1 MLLLLAQVRCFCV
14 FQQFSAYI
22 FVKMEHYYLY
32 LGSVTALA
40 RVTYMLQDIHSSF
53 ADQFHKYLAILVI
66 NIKQL

>member
-1 MLLLLAQVRCFCV
+1 
-14 FQQFSAYI
+14 
-22 FVKMEHYYLY
+22 MEHYYLY